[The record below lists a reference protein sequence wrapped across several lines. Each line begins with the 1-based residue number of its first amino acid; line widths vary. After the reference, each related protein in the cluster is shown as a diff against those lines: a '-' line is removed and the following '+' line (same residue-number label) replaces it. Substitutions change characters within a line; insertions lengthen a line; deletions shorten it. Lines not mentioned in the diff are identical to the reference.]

1 MLSKITLYYFG
12 RRVIFREI
20 SSDEITALPPSH
32 IMEILSSSLLQD
44 KNSDTIFLKKIGE
57 YIPNIMGYDDKM
69 VEPTFAKNKLFNI
82 FDGSEKSDKSK
93 NFTNGTFQK
102 IVK

>member
-1 MLSKITLYYFG
+1 
-12 RRVIFREI
+12 
-20 SSDEITALPPSH
+20 
-32 IMEILSSSLLQD
+32 
-44 KNSDTIFLKKIGE
+44 
-57 YIPNIMGYDDKM
+57 MGYDDKM